1 MKTLR
6 RVWSSTSVFCVFATP
21 DWKTKGRQYGK
32 FFSCGGAKKRNTTH
46 FAWLYEKV
54 RCRQPVRMAER
65 KAKALQGEK
74 PNKQKD
80 NYNNKQTKQQL
91 TNIKERDSLRQN
103 VSCFRLDSVVFSLRG
118 SESLKKTTTTT
129 TFSVFSCCDE
139 KKKQQNKN
147 SNKRC
152 IFASCDKQIRHSY
165 VLEIHVNHFELWKSA

>member
-21 DWKTKGRQYGK
+21 DRKTKGRQYGK

-46 FAWLYEKV
+46 FAWRYEKA

-80 NYNNKQTKQQL
+80 NYNNKQTIQQL

-118 SESLKKTTTTT
+118 SESLKK
-129 TFSVFSCCDE
+129 
-139 KKKQQNKN
+139 KQQQHLACFRVAMRK
-147 SNKRC
+147 KTT
-152 IFASCDKQIRHSY
+152 KQKQQQTMRFC
-165 VLEIHVNHFELWKSA
+165 LLR